1 MEPGVMNPGITKNLI
16 KEELATLVTHYAKKI
31 IVLNP

>member
-1 MEPGVMNPGITKNLI
+1 MNPGIKKKNLI
-16 KEELATLVTHYAKKI
+16 KEELATLLTHYAKKI